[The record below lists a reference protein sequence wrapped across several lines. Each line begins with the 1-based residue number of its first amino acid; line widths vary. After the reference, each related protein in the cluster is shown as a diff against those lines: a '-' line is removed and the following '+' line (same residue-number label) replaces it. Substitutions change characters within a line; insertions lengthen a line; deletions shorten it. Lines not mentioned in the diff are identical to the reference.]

1 MCLIEHR
8 PRFFSRNYCIRPE
21 AALQERFCPF
31 HRRVF
36 CALSARDITPISF
49 LGQARCF
56 SAPPRRG
63 RYCYHFFLTPKRNGN
78 SKKRAS
84 RGRSPLIP
92 PIAPDV
98 VVADCAKLAPSKSA
112 ALTRSVAPPLKNT
125 NTSFG
130 LCFCNLSLRTCV
142 VAGMPVKLQY
152 TVQPIVTHR
161 I

>member
-21 AALQERFCPF
+21 AALQERFCLL
-31 HRRVF
+31 HRRF
-36 CALSARDITPISF
+36 FPRLQRGILHPF
-49 LGQARCF
+49 LFSCQARCF

-130 LCFCNLSLRTCV
+130 LCFCNLSLRTYM
-142 VAGMPVKLQY
+142 VAGMSVKLRY
-152 TVQPIVTHR
+152 GLSSHIESNL
-161 I
+161 

>member
-1 MCLIEHR
+1 MCLIEYC

-21 AALQERFCPF
+21 AALQERFCLL
-31 HRRVF
+31 HRRF
-36 CALSARDITPISF
+36 FPRLQRGILHPF
-49 LGQARCF
+49 LFSCQARCF

-98 VVADCAKLAPSKSA
+98 VVADCAKLASSKSA
-112 ALTRSVAPPLKNT
+112 ALTRSVAPPLQIKPA
-125 NTSFG
+125 SLDFD
-130 LCFCNLSLRTCV
+130 LISIFFCRGASPAMFSLGR
-142 VAGMPVKLQY
+142 PFL
-152 TVQPIVTHR
+152 
-161 I
+161 